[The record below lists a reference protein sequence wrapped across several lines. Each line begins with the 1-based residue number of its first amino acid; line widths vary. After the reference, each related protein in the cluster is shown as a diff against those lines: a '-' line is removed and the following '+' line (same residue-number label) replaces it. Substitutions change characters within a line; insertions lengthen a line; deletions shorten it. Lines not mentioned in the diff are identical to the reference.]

1 MAFLHLNSSP
11 TRNIA
16 QYDPISPGFLCFQAD
31 KVQRAC
37 IRLRRGL
44 YRRPRGERHARFV
57 KEETERIDSR
67 FLEPACGNGNFLA
80 RILQRKL
87 AVVQRR
93 YAAVRADYELY
104 AFLTVSSLYGIELL
118 QDNVD
123 ECRTRLFHILRDAY
137 LAHFPQADDKGDYLQ
152 SIRYVFHRNI
162 LWGDALTLRTPD
174 GREAITFSEWTA
186 VNGNGLIKRRDFELD
201 MLLRNQPMQGPNL
214 FSDLG
219 DEAFIPM
226 PKAEY
231 PLTHYL
237 KIYTQ
242 DAAQL

>member
-1 MAFLHLNSSP
+1 MTQSDPAFSVSRRIKSKERVSAYGEVF
-11 TRNIA
+11 T
-16 QYDPISPGFLCFQAD
+16 AD
-31 KVQRAC
+31 REVNAM
-37 IRLRRGL
+37 LDL
-44 YRRPRGERHARFV
+44 V

-104 AFLTVSSLYGIELL
+104 AFLTVSCLYGIELL

-137 LAHFPQADDKGDYLQ
+137 LAHFPQADDKDDYLQ

-186 VNGNGLIKRRDFELD
+186 VNGSGLIKRRDFELD

-219 DEAFIPM
+219 DEAFIPT